1 MVEITAVHASAY
13 TVPTDE
19 PEGDGTISWQS
30 TTLVLVE
37 VVAEGQQGIGW
48 TYNCAATADLV
59 RDELASVVEGRDAM
73 DVPAANL
80 AMAHA
85 VRNIG
90 RPGVAACALSAIDIA
105 LWDLKARILEVPL
118 HMLLGQVRE

>member
-1 MVEITAVHASAY
+1 
-13 TVPTDE
+13 
-19 PEGDGTISWQS
+19 
-30 TTLVLVE
+30 
-37 VVAEGQQGIGW
+37 VAEGQQGIGW

-118 HMLLGQVRE
+118 HMLLGQVRETVPVYGSGGFTTYSTERLHEQLTGW